1 MAVQLGP
8 IFKALAPYIAEV
20 ARTAIPA
27 FTAKPALTRADPV
40 IAKQIEELQAA
51 ATHNAESIHV
61 LAEKLQVA
69 IQNIEKAAQEA
80 QKQVATFKMM
90 LYGSL
95 ACSIV
100 ALGMCLYLFAR

>member
-8 IFKALAPYIAEV
+8 IFKAFAPYIAEI

-27 FTAKPALTRADPV
+27 FTSKPALAKVDPV
-40 IAKQIEELQAA
+40 LAKQIEELQAA

-80 QKQVATFKMM
+80 QKPIATYKLLLFCS
-90 LYGSL
+90 LGFSLVSL
-95 ACSIV
+95 A
-100 ALGMCLYLFAR
+100 MCIYIIAR